1 MTWNPRTF
9 DEACKR
15 AAGRRAYNRAR
26 RLKRAQRI
34 SRILSLLDGGSIKS
48 GRDLAAQLGVHEATI
63 SRDLKFIVKVMSDFR
78 SGTGARMYAH
88 NFRWIEDARG
98 YETKFEI
105 RNGVRVK

>member
-1 MTWNPRTF
+1 MTWNPKTF

-26 RLKRAQRI
+26 RLKRAK
-34 SRILSLLDGGSIKS
+34 RILRILELLDKGPIKS
-48 GRDLAAQLGVHEATI
+48 GRDLAARLGVHESTI
-63 SRDLKFIVKVMSDFR
+63 SRDLKFIVKVMADFR
-78 SGTGARMYAH
+78 RGTGARMFSR

-98 YETKFEI
+98 YETKFLI